1 MAAAIKPRNG
11 KREYSDRCVEDAMFL
26 LNVEHVTIPTVAKM
40 LNISKHTIR
49 TWKYGPRGERVRGR

>member
-26 LNVEHVTIPTVAKM
+26 LNVEGETVPKVAKM
-40 LNISKHTIR
+40 FGVSKHTVR
-49 TWKYGPRGERVRGR
+49 NCKYGPRGERVRGL